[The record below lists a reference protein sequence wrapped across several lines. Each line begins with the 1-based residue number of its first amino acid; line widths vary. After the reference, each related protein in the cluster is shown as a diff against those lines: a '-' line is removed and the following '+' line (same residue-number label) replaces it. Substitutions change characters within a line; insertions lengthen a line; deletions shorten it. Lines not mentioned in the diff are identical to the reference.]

1 MVTREVNWLNAS
13 LLCLLFFLGT
23 QISIAQ
29 YDSIPGKD
37 YSYLNFNAVQD
48 FYNQHGLSLINAD
61 NADLYFEIYD
71 WKGTPYQY
79 GGRSKRGVDCSD
91 FVSVMYERIYNK
103 KAQGSCTDI
112 YKKTYEI
119 DVSQLT
125 EGDLVFFSI
134 RSYMSHV
141 GLYLGNNKFAHATV
155 HGGVMVS
162 DLEEPYYKKH
172 FLKAARFSE

>member
-1 MVTREVNWLNAS
+1 MVTREVNWLNAT

-37 YSYLNFNAVQD
+37 YSYLNFVR
-48 FYNQHGLSLINAD
+48 YKISIINTDYHKCHD

-162 DLEEPYYKKH
+162 DLNEPYYKKH